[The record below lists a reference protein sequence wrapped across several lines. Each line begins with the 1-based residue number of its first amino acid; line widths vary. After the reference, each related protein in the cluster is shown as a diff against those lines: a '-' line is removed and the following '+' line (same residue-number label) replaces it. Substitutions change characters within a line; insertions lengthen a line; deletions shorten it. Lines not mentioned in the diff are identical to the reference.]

1 MGVAKQPV
9 LILGVEP
16 RISVPIA
23 RSLHQQGIPV
33 AIAGLSPQDPRISSR
48 AVVHFLRL
56 PGYQDQAA
64 EFLEALSSFIRTQ
77 GVDMLIPAT
86 DAALSAVSQHYDALS
101 PLLHVAC
108 PPPHI
113 VNRVLH
119 KEATLAAAQQCGIRV
134 PREFVISTAKDL
146 ETLLENLTFPVVA
159 KPRQKSSAE
168 AFKVR
173 YFRSEAD
180 LSEALTTGALGEAL
194 LQEYCP
200 GEGVGVEM
208 LLHQGECVAA
218 FQHRRLKELP
228 HTGGVA
234 VVAIAEPL
242 DPELRRT
249 ALALLRGLE
258 WQGVAMVEFRDDR
271 IHGTAA
277 LMEVN
282 GRYWGTLALPIHAGV
297 DFPRYQWQLA
307 HGEQPDVPSSY
318 NVGMRWRWSAGYLRR
333 LHAVFLGS
341 LKPNAAGSSLR
352 KDLFSSPFDL
362 APSVRDAIWDWSDP
376 MAALTELYRTVKGL
390 ASSDLRAVTKRALPR
405 SVVSP
410 LQSYKRLGGRERSVY
425 IRMRLLRALGLHSD
439 RKRKIP
445 LDARRLV
452 FICHGN
458 IMRSPVS
465 EALFKQFASDCDQRG
480 ISIISAG
487 LNAVPGRSANPRAM
501 KVAREFGILLDNHR
515 AQLLAP
521 SMVEQADVIFAMDYE
536 NEALV
541 RARYPQSAHKVF
553 MLSAYADES
562 YHRVEIPDPYWGDE
576 AEVRRCY
583 RILDGCIHNLAKSLF
598 PDWRSD
604 SSKAREL
611 STSI

>member
-1 MGVAKQPV
+1 MGVGKQTV

-23 RSLHQQGIPV
+23 RSLHKQGIPV
-33 AIAGLSPQDPRISSR
+33 AIAGLSPQEPRISSR

-64 EFLEALSSFIRTQ
+64 EFLETLSSFIRTQ

-86 DAALSAVSQHYDALS
+86 DAALSAISQHYDALS

-113 VNRVLH
+113 INRVLH

-134 PREFVISTAKDL
+134 PREFVISTVKDL
-146 ETLLENLTFPVVA
+146 ETFLENLTFPVVA

-173 YFRSEAD
+173 YFHSEAD

-218 FQHRRLKELP
+218 FQHRRLKEMP

-242 DPELRRT
+242 DPELRRI

-258 WQGVAMVEFRDDR
+258 WEGVAMVEFRYDR

-282 GRYWGTLALPIHAGV
+282 GRYWGTLSLPIHAGV

-333 LHAVFLGS
+333 LHAVLLGS
-341 LKPNAAGSSLR
+341 LKPNTAGSSLR

-362 APSVRDAIWDWSDP
+362 APSVGDAIWDWSDP
-376 MAALTELYRTVKGL
+376 IAALTELYRTVKGL

-405 SVVSP
+405 SVVFP
-410 LQSYKRLGGRERSVY
+410 LKSYNRLGRRERSVY

-445 LDARRLV
+445 PGARRLV

-458 IMRSPVS
+458 IMRSPMS
-465 EALFKQFASDCDQRG
+465 EALFKQFAADCGQRG

-487 LNAVPGRSANPRAM
+487 VNAVPGRSVDPRTL
-501 KVAREFGILLDNHR
+501 KVAQEFGIVLDNHR
-515 AQLLAP
+515 AQLLTP
-521 SMVEQADVIFAMDYE
+521 SMVEQADIIFAMDYE

-541 RARYPQSAHKVF
+541 RTRYPQSAHKVF
-553 MLSAYADES
+553 MLSACADES
-562 YHRVEIPDPYWGDE
+562 YHQVEIPDPYWGDE
-576 AEVRRCY
+576 AEVRQCY
-583 RILDGCIHNLAKSLF
+583 RIIEGCIHNLAMSLF
-598 PDWRSD
+598 PDAPSD

>member
-1 MGVAKQPV
+1 MGVGKQPV

-23 RSLHQQGIPV
+23 RSLHQQGISV
-33 AIAGLSPQDPRISSR
+33 AIAGLSPQEPRISSR

-64 EFLEALSSFIRTQ
+64 EFLETLSSFIRTQ

-86 DAALSAVSQHYDALS
+86 DAALSAISQHYDALS

-113 VNRVLH
+113 INRVLH

-134 PREFVISTAKDL
+134 PREFVISTVKDL
-146 ETLLENLTFPVVA
+146 ETFLENLTFPVVA

-173 YFRSEAD
+173 YFHSEAD

-218 FQHRRLKELP
+218 FQHRRLKEMP

-249 ALALLRGLE
+249 ALALLRGLQWE
-258 WQGVAMVEFRDDR
+258 GVAMVEFRYDR

-282 GRYWGTLALPIHAGV
+282 GRYWGTLSLPIHAGV

-376 MAALTELYRTVKGL
+376 IAALTELYRTVKGL

-405 SVVSP
+405 SVVFP
-410 LQSYKRLGGRERSVY
+410 LKSYNRLGRRERSVY

-445 LDARRLV
+445 PGARRLV

-458 IMRSPVS
+458 IMRSPMS
-465 EALFKQFASDCDQRG
+465 EALFKQFAADCGQRG

-487 LNAVPGRSANPRAM
+487 VNAVPGRSVDPRTL
-501 KVAREFGILLDNHR
+501 KVAQEFGIVLDNHR
-515 AQLLAP
+515 AQLLTP
-521 SMVEQADVIFAMDYE
+521 SMVEQADIIFAMDYE

-562 YHRVEIPDPYWGDE
+562 YHQVEIPDPYWGDE
-576 AEVRRCY
+576 AEVRQCY
-583 RILDGCIHNLAKSLF
+583 RIIEGCIHNLAMSLF
-598 PDWRSD
+598 PDAPSD